1 MATAL
6 GLSHSTVS
14 LALRGDERISQATRL
29 RIREAA
35 QRMGY
40 RPHLAGRAL
49 VSRRTHAIG
58 FMMGGAHLSPFEFI
72 SGYSTALRT
81 FSRSIQAQGYHLLI
95 SADATDSTSEEES
108 LVSSPMLTT
117 RMVDGLLIL
126 HAVSDPLRA
135 ALHDLGAP
143 LVVLDAPPEDDF
155 CCIGRDEKAT
165 AERAVLDLVGLG
177 HRSVVMFNLDET
189 VGHSSERPPHP
200 RGEIRRRAYHEAMRA
215 AGLTVPDVPVRAA
228 EMAAWVAALC
238 DIRPMPTALLAYD
251 SHDGEIAAREL
262 LDRGLSV
269 PRDISI
275 LALHESSGARQQ
287 AYVETPIT
295 SFELQH
301 AEMGQL
307 AARSLLG
314 YINDPERMPSSVML
328 APVLGKG
335 GSVAPAPAAP
345 RT

>member
-1 MATAL
+1 MSRITQKSLATAL

-177 HRSVVMFNLDET
+177 HRPL
-189 VGHSSERPPHP
+189 
-200 RGEIRRRAYHEAMRA
+200 
-215 AGLTVPDVPVRAA
+215 
-228 EMAAWVAALC
+228 
-238 DIRPMPTALLAYD
+238 
-251 SHDGEIAAREL
+251 
-262 LDRGLSV
+262 
-269 PRDISI
+269 
-275 LALHESSGARQQ
+275 
-287 AYVETPIT
+287 
-295 SFELQH
+295 
-301 AEMGQL
+301 
-307 AARSLLG
+307 
-314 YINDPERMPSSVML
+314 
-328 APVLGKG
+328 
-335 GSVAPAPAAP
+335 
-345 RT
+345 